1 MDQVVGD
8 SNATRPLSP
17 VLKCGCVIVCIIR
30 ACVQDDLVNRDAVV
44 IIALRAGSEHGLI
57 LYVGPRFTVSRP
69 REPYPCV
76 IVFVE
81 KVPCPALNPYC
92 RCTVGSFI
100 NRLSIGLAD
109 VERPVILPRN
119 TIR

>member
-1 MDQVVGD
+1 MDKVFGD

-17 VLKCGCVIVCIIR
+17 VLKCGCVIVCIIL
-30 ACVQDDLVNRDAVV
+30 AVVPDDLVNREAVV
-44 IIALRAGSEHGLI
+44 SIELRAGWENGLI

-76 IVFVE
+76 IAFVE

-100 NRLSIGLAD
+100 NWLSIGLAD
-109 VERPVILPRN
+109 VERP
-119 TIR
+119 